1 MRSGSLFLILLAVIA
16 GCASEDPVDPDSGFN
31 YFPLKTGMSWVYL
44 VEEVTINQGQESIA
58 TYELQVTVTDSSRN
72 SSGGYVY
79 ILNRATRTSENTLWQ
94 TLDTW
99 SATRLNNQMTQNEGN
114 IVYVKMIFP
123 PSDGLKWNGN
133 EYNNL
138 PNNGNLFNGS
148 ESEFYMVTDFDQSI
162 SLETGLEYPKTMKV
176 IQNDF
181 TDAIVGRDE
190 RSEIYARN
198 IGLIEKEVI
207 QLEYCTTPGCLGQQK
222 VDKGVIYRQTLK
234 AYAAQ

>member
-1 MRSGSLFLILLAVIA
+1 
-16 GCASEDPVDPDSGFN
+16 
-31 YFPLKTGMSWVYL
+31 
-44 VEEVTINQGQESIA
+44 
-58 TYELQVTVTDSSRN
+58 
-72 SSGGYVY
+72 
-79 ILNRATRTSENTLWQ
+79 
-94 TLDTW
+94 
-99 SATRLNNQMTQNEGN
+99 
-114 IVYVKMIFP
+114 
-123 PSDGLKWNGN
+123 
-133 EYNNL
+133 
-138 PNNGNLFNGS
+138 
-148 ESEFYMVTDFDQSI
+148 MVTDFDQSI

>member
-1 MRSGSLFLILLAVIA
+1 MRRCFLFLVLIAVFI
-16 GCASEDPVDPDSGFN
+16 GCSSEDPVNPDLGLN
-31 YFPLKTGMSWVYL
+31 YFPLTHGNRWIYQ
-44 VEEVTINQGQESIA
+44 VEEIKINQAVENLVN
-58 TYELQVTVTDSSRN
+58 YDLRVTVTDSIKN
-72 SSGGYVY
+72 SSGGYTY
-79 ILNRATRTSENTLWQ
+79 TLLRETRTSDSQAWQ
-94 TLDTW
+94 SLDTW
-99 SATRLNNQMTQNEGN
+99 SSTRLNNQMTQNESN
-114 IVYVKMIFP
+114 TVFVKLMFP
-123 PSDGLKWNGN
+123 PGLGLKWNGN

-148 ESEFYMVTDFDQSI
+148 ESEFYTVTDFDQSI
-162 SLETGLEYPKTMKV
+162 TLATGQEYPKTMKI

-198 IGLIEKEVI
+198 VGLIYKEVI
-207 QLEYCTTPGCLGQQK
+207 QLEYCTTPACLGQQK